1 MTFKVVVADAVDK
14 EGLELLEGDPEFK
27 VVSVVEDASKLPTE
41 LADAHALLVRSST
54 QVTADLMEK
63 APLLKVVGRA
73 GIGIDNIDVNAATRR
88 GVAVVNAPGANT
100 VSAAEHTI
108 ALLLALVRR
117 VPWAMKSMAEGR
129 WDRKQFAGTELRGK
143 TLSLIGLGRIGAHVA
158 KIARAF
164 GMEVAAFD
172 PFLSADRARDLRVEL
187 GTLEDVLKL
196 ADVISLHAP
205 STETTHHIIN
215 EKTLALVKP
224 TAYLVNTARGSL
236 IDDQALADA
245 VKSGKLAG
253 AALDVFDPEP
263 LPDDSPL
270 RNVDGIA
277 LTPHLAASTQ
287 EAQTR
292 VSVEICRTV
301 GEVLRTG

>member
-196 ADVISLHAP
+196 A
-205 STETTHHIIN
+205 
-215 EKTLALVKP
+215 
-224 TAYLVNTARGSL
+224 
-236 IDDQALADA
+236 
-245 VKSGKLAG
+245 
-253 AALDVFDPEP
+253 
-263 LPDDSPL
+263 
-270 RNVDGIA
+270 
-277 LTPHLAASTQ
+277 
-287 EAQTR
+287 
-292 VSVEICRTV
+292 
-301 GEVLRTG
+301 